1 MSYTSPLKSRPD
13 AQPTLNGTRNQAATG
28 LCLEVS
34 WASLSASPLLPQPQR
49 TRGGV
54 WEEAG
59 AGAAVVSLHTGSV
72 SQAGESGGDGGRQW
86 EPSTTTTRNAPEL
99 TTHLKMN

>member
-13 AQPTLNGTRNQAATG
+13 EQPTLNGTRNQAATG
-28 LCLEVS
+28 LRLEVS
-34 WASLSASPLLPQPQR
+34 WASLSASPFLPRPQR

-54 WEEAG
+54 WGKARAG
-59 AGAAVVSLHTGSV
+59 AVVISLHTGSV

-86 EPSTTTTRNAPEL
+86 EPSTMTTRNAPEL